1 MRDGAPLTFRM
12 ASADDRDQIASFNQR
27 LAAQTEDRHLDEATL
42 RAGVAAL
49 LADPSKG
56 FYVLAERDGEVV
68 GQTMVTYEWSD
79 WRNAVVWWIQ
89 SVYVV
94 ATHRRTGVYSA
105 LHREIFRRAREAGAC
120 ELRLYVER
128 DNARARATY
137 EHLGMTHS
145 HYDMYEQPLQ
155 AKAKR

>member
-1 MRDGAPLTFRM
+1 MPSVREGASLTFRI
-12 ASADDRDQIASFNQR
+12 AHAGDRDQIADFNQR
-27 LAAQTEDRHLDEATL
+27 LAAQTEDRQLDTATI

-49 LADPSKG
+49 LADPAKG
-56 FYVLAERDGEVV
+56 FYVLAERDGVVV

-79 WRNAVVWWIQ
+79 WRNAAVWWIQ
-89 SVYVV
+89 SVYVLD
-94 ATHRRTGVYSA
+94 AHRRTGVYSA
-105 LHREIFRRAREAGAC
+105 LHAEIARRARDAGAC

-145 HYDMYEQPLQ
+145 HYDMYEQPL
-155 AKAKR
+155 